1 METWIIGKP
10 VKDENMTFDRL
21 AETLVNSDKFK
32 KLAREIAKEEGYG
45 ELSDDEVK
53 WVQNMV
59 LRSMRKI
66 ALTEE

>member
-32 KLAREIAKEEGYG
+32 KLAQEIAKEEGYG

-59 LRSMRKI
+59 LRSLKKI

>member
-1 METWIIGKP
+1 
-10 VKDENMTFDRL
+10 MTFDRL

-32 KLAREIAKEEGYG
+32 KLAQEIAKEEGYG

-59 LRSMRKI
+59 LRSLKKI